1 MIKKLLFVLA
11 IIAFSKTQAQVYG
24 ANNFTL
30 CSVINPETNLSSYG
44 TRYSGCW
51 GWYQASKNREYAIA
65 GSAAGTYFVDVTN
78 PYSQVICDFEP
89 GKITGTVWREIKT
102 YQNYCY
108 VVSDD
113 AGPNSFQIFDMQYLP
128 DSVHKVYDSQ
138 AMFKRTHA
146 LWVDKNHLFCSS
158 VTYSDNTKSTL
169 NIYSLA
175 TPSLPVLVRKLNQ
188 DAAFI
193 TTVHDTYANND
204 TVFVSAGY
212 GGMYCFTLTPPSYSF
227 TQVGSL
233 TTYPGS
239 GYNHSSAITP
249 NKKTLVMMDE
259 VPAGLPIKVIDVQ
272 NLANM
277 QVLATVNQYTFSSAT
292 PHNPFMYNDS
302 LCFAA
307 SYCDG
312 LQLWN
317 IKNPSAPFLQGFFD
331 THPQAGGN
339 VASYSDPYDG
349 LWGLYPWL
357 PSKNIIAVDE
367 QNGIFVLKSKL
378 IMDPDLATENNTPP
392 PPPSGVGTTT
402 GTVLTGIKQ
411 NINGENVVI
420 SPNPAHSKVLLILP
434 EGMTDKNITV
444 EFYDIQGQLVH
455 KQNTLELKGTDP
467 SFKEI
472 NVSSYAN
479 GIYFIRLSLDN
490 RVIKNSKLIIAH

>member
-1 MIKKLLFVLA
+1 MLKKLLCVLA
-11 IIAFSKTQAQVYG
+11 IIAFGKIQAQVYG

-30 CSVINPETNLSSYG
+30 CSVINPGTYTTSYG
-44 TRYSGCW
+44 TKYSGCW
-51 GWYQASKNREYAIA
+51 AWYQASKNREYAIA
-65 GSAAGTYFVDVTN
+65 GSAGGTYFVDVTN
-78 PYSQVICDFEP
+78 PYSQVVCDFEP
-89 GKITGTVWREIKT
+89 GKINGTVWREIKT

-113 AGPNSFQIFDMQYLP
+113 AGTNSFQIFDMQYLP
-128 DSVHKVYDSQ
+128 DSVKKIYDSQ

-146 LWVDKNHLFCSS
+146 LWVDGTKLYCSS

-175 TPSLPVLVRKLNQ
+175 TPSAPTLIRKLNQ

-193 TTVHDTYANND
+193 TGVHDTYANND
-204 TVFVSAGY
+204 TVFVSAGNQGLY
-212 GGMYCFTLTPPSYSF
+212 TFTLTPPSYSF

-259 VPAGLPIKVIDVQ
+259 VPAGLPIKVINVQ

-277 QVLATVNQYTFSSAT
+277 QVMATVNQYTNSGAT
-292 PHNPFMYNDS
+292 PHNPFMYNDT

-317 IKNPSAPFLQGFFD
+317 IKNTSAPFLQGYFD

-339 VASYSDPYDG
+339 VNSYPDPYDG

-357 PSKNIIAVDE
+357 PSKNIVAVDE

-378 IMDPDLATENNTPP
+378 IMAPNTATETIL
-392 PPPSGVGTTT
+392 PPSGIGTNT
-402 GTVLTGIKQ
+402 GTVFTGIQ
-411 NINGENVVI
+411 QVSFDQTILV
-420 SPNPAHSKVLLILP
+420 SPNPANASVFLILSDL
-434 EGMTDKNITV
+434 MTDKNISI
-444 EFYDIQGQLVH
+444 EMYDIKGQLVH
-455 KQNTLELKGTDP
+455 QQNSLEIKGADP
-467 SFKEI
+467 NYKEI
-472 NVSSYAN
+472 NTSQLDN
-479 GIYFIRLSLDN
+479 GIYFLRLSIDKQL
-490 RVIKNSKLIIAH
+490 IKNTKLIIAH